1 MKRQIVIWK
10 FVKENFK
17 KDIPVML
24 LYVLESSGSSPGR
37 QGFFMA
43 VNANKE
49 MEGSIGGGI
58 MEHKFVEMAKEKLQ
72 VASYKLQE
80 GEIRKQIHDKA
91 AGKNQS
97 GMICSGEQTIFLY
110 HISKKDIEPID
121 KLISSLEKNKNGTL
135 HLANEGILF
144 DDEAPSKDFEF
155 NLKTEE
161 DWAYTEKTGYKN
173 HLYIIGGGHCAFAFS
188 KLMSTMDFYIH
199 LFEDRLQLNTVQK
212 NNYAHDKLI
221 VKDYSEL
228 KELLNISQEKIKE
241 LENEKSKELKKMK
254 VNTAKT
260 IDEKIN
266 NKENE
271 NKNNNLPDGNL
282 NQNLNLNLE
291 IQDLKNLLRETQEQ
305 ALEDHT
311 QGANALTEMNRKF
324 DNLMHNYE
332 INVTAVSDKMDA
344 SEDQKQQTAD
354 TITDQNNIIK
364 SLEKKLRSKSD
375 IIRDLTEEVRVER
388 TGNRTEKEQNQKLSE
403 LKIVMRD
410 QLKEIRGEQTKFR
423 ESSAQLGTFF
433 ESEFR
438 VLKNVLSEVIQ
449 KSLHQ
454 IARTHESNVQT
465 VRSSI
470 ISNHENDVQKIES
483 NYNDK
488 IKSLSEEFSI
498 KETLLRQEILSLSLS
513 ATTNTSANIDSS
525 SQGHSPQRE
534 SKKEKESR
542 RDQGQGGVPGQGSQ
556 GIIPGGGVGGSSGSD
571 LEDKDTHGHGS
582 LNTSILSNDESTRA
596 YESVMI
602 GLLNALEHNNI
613 LSNTE
618 IIELQLL
625 ASENKQPCFIAVN
638 TANGLLGDKLNKLL
652 NKMKKYKN
660 DNNNLK
666 NELDFE
672 ISESQKDKER
682 DHDFSVKERRNSAG
696 LVPVDFSEINS
707 VSTSSRAFSSAVGEL
722 AQSRHEQNLLLGNLI

>member
-1 MKRQIVIWK
+1 MVMRSKSSAEESENNKQRNDNLQTEIRELKNKIYD
-10 FVKENFK
+10 FDRVKCASDQKIE
-17 KDIPVML
+17 ML
-24 LYVLESSGSSPGR
+24 
-37 QGFFMA
+37 
-43 VNANKE
+43 E
-49 MEGSIGGGI
+49 MENIQNKSALKVVQSQLSVSVQARTIL
-58 MEHKFVEMAKEKLQ
+58 EVSLEERNAEKIKISDEKSVLDREK
-72 VASYKLQE
+72 KLFE
-80 GEIRKQIHDKA
+80 E
-91 AGKNQS
+91 
-97 GMICSGEQTIFLY
+97 
-110 HISKKDIEPID
+110 
-121 KLISSLEKNKNGTL
+121 EKNKIETERKLFEEQN
-135 HLANEGILF
+135 ILIIENLREK
-144 DDEAPSKDFEF
+144 DDENKNLSKSKDISDKQIKS
-155 NLKTEE
+155 LKKELT
-161 DWAYTEKTGYKN
+161 
-173 HLYIIGGGHCAFAFS
+173 
-188 KLMSTMDFYIH
+188 
-199 LFEDRLQLNTVQK
+199 
-212 NNYAHDKLI
+212 
-221 VKDYSEL
+221 EL

-241 LENEKSKELKKMK
+241 LENERSKELKKIK
-254 VNTAKT
+254 INAAKS
-260 IDEKIN
+260 IDEKMN

-282 NQNLNLNLE
+282 NLNLNLNLE

-375 IIRDLTEEVRVER
+375 IIRELTEEVRVER
-388 TGNRTEKEQNQKLSE
+388 TGNRTEKERNQRLSE

-410 QLKEIRGEQTKFR
+410 QLKEISGEQTKFR

-513 ATTNTSANIDSS
+513 ATTNTNTSANIDSS

-602 GLLNALEHNNI
+602 GLLNALEHTNI

-618 IIELQLL
+618 ITELQLL
-625 ASENKQPCFIAVN
+625 ASENKHPCFIAVN